1 MRGFYKFQAPLK
13 KQSPLRRIRGC
24 QIYPTTHWRAK
35 EQRDTMKKTK
45 FKRTHQDPIKVLK
58 PDKRKEMNK
67 YIGKLSVDTENNTT
81 YQIVEIVK
89 QVGN

>member
-1 MRGFYKFQAPLK
+1 
-13 KQSPLRRIRGC
+13 
-24 QIYPTTHWRAK
+24 
-35 EQRDTMKKTK
+35 MKKTK